1 MKKVFKILSLALAI
15 IMLSL
20 SLSSSVV
27 AAETCYSYDGPDGL
41 NPEDFAEA
49 NAELIRIGQMAQ
61 MQRNERYLSVVHYYQ
76 SGQSWSNDIMQN
88 AGLTIGK
95 SGCTLTSFAMI
106 QRYLGGTDDPGQVN
120 VKMGNY
126 ACDKDTGFSYTV
138 AATKYNFTIINRLR
152 DETKIDIDTSRSFII
167 GGINTYHPVLVG
179 LKKSQSVTHF
189 VVAYGHLGNTIYI
202 HDPASGRDYTLLSD
216 YLDEGYNIHRLY
228 ICDK

>member
-1 MKKVFKILSLALAI
+1 MKKVLKILSLALAI

-20 SLSSSVV
+20 SLASSVV
-27 AAETCYSYDGPDGL
+27 ATETGYPYDGPDEL

-49 NAELIRIGQMAQ
+49 NAELIRIGRMAQ

-120 VKMGNY
+120 AKLGND
-126 ACDKDTGFSYTV
+126 ACPFSYTG
-138 AATKYNFTIINRLR
+138 AAAKYNYTIVNHMYSL
-152 DETKIDIDTSRSFII
+152 TTIDTETAKDFII

-179 LKKSQSVTHF
+179 LIKSTGETHF

-202 HDPASGRDYTLLSD
+202 HDPASSRDYTLLTD
-216 YLDEGYNIHRLY
+216 YLDKGYNIHRLY
-228 ICDK
+228 IYDK